1 MSTIHPD
8 EVLKSLKKGARP
20 QKQRNL
26 DIIHQVCAELHRL
39 GSRDF
44 SLATV
49 GRMSEERGGMS
60 QRAIYNKTSAEFQGL
75 IKAWTAFSEMPQKKS
90 EAKAQPA
97 PLAENDLLRKIG
109 DPALRALFGGI
120 IAERNRLRAEINL
133 LKANTNVVID
143 KRVLPGY
150 VDVTPQGQI
159 VQVLEG
165 TAGLAES
172 EKTAL
177 AKAIA
182 PEFLRQEGWVEGEN
196 GEIHNNRGRKLFDVG
211 FANAIRKVL
220 NG

>member
-8 EVLKSLKKGARP
+8 EVLKSLKEGARP

-26 DIIHQVCAELHRL
+26 YIIHQVCAELHRL

-60 QRAIYNKTSAEFQGL
+60 QRAIYNKTSAEFKGL
-75 IKAWTAFSEMPQKKS
+75 IEAWTVFSEVPQKKS

-172 EKTAL
+172 EKIAL

-182 PEFLRQEGWVEGEN
+182 PEFLRQEGWAEGEN
-196 GEIHNNRGRKLFDVG
+196 GEISNNRGRKLFDVG